1 MTAEAV
7 LVPTRPPGLLE
18 VREGLPRDR
27 IVNLSTSLVNAGNYA
42 EARAFMPD
50 QMTLAKRVL
59 GSDHLMTLNFQW
71 GYFRAFFLDE
81 DVTAEQLVE
90 PAAALKK
97 AIKIA
102 QRVLGPEHP
111 ATCNYRRALELAK
124 LPREIYKGLGK

>member
-1 MTAEAV
+1 MRLKGKEHKDALRAA
-7 LVPTRPPGLLE
+7 L
-18 VREGLPRDR
+18 
-27 IVNLSTSLVNAGNYA
+27 NLSTSLVNTSKYA
-42 EARAFMPD
+42 EARAFIRD
-50 QMTLAKRVL
+50 QMALAKRVL
-59 GSDHLMTLNFQW
+59 GSDHQMTLDFQW

-111 ATCNYRRALELAK
+111 STCNYRRALELAK
-124 LPREIYKGLGK
+124 LPRGMYKGLGK

>member
-1 MTAEAV
+1 
-7 LVPTRPPGLLE
+7 
-18 VREGLPRDR
+18 
-27 IVNLSTSLVNAGNYA
+27 
-42 EARAFMPD
+42 MPD
-50 QMTLAKRVL
+50 QMALANRAV
-59 GSDHLMTLNFQW
+59 GSDHPITLDFQW
-71 GYFRAFFLDE
+71 GWARAFFCDE

-124 LPREIYKGLGK
+124 LPREMYKGLSK